1 MYSFIIGNLV
11 ELYEDKIVLENSGIG
26 YEIATS
32 LRIYQKLV
40 GKTGEKIKIYT
51 YLSVRE
57 DDMSLFGFETVEEKN
72 LFLQL
77 ITVSGVGAKTA
88 LGMLSSLSASDIVTA
103 IALQDPA
110 VLSKAKGI
118 GKKTAERIILE
129 LKGKVSAEYDIFDK
143 TPSSNTAMDSIA
155 QDAILALVSLGILES
170 EAVKQ
175 VKKLRPN
182 ATSTEE
188 LIKLVLKNRAR

>member
-11 ELYEDKIVLENSGIG
+11 ELYEDKIVLENSGVG
-26 YEIATS
+26 YEIAIG
-32 LRIYQKLV
+32 LKIYQKLV
-40 GKTGEKIKIYT
+40 GKAGEKIKIYT

-57 DDMSLFGFETVEEKN
+57 DDMSLFGFETIEEKN

-88 LGMLSSLSASDIVTA
+88 LGMLSSLSSSDIITA
-103 IALQDPA
+103 IALQDA
-110 VLSKAKGI
+110 TILSKAKGI

-143 TPSSNTAMDSIA
+143 PSTSHSAMDSIA

-182 ATSTEE
+182 AASTEE